1 MPPSPAANLLF
12 IVKLLLRTEWNL
24 AETERPPDAA
34 SPSNRPMTS
43 PRARALLRT
52 NQANTPSASLRVL
65 ARDSRLKAGNF
76 QANHADIHTF
86 DLANHEAAW
95 TSNKH
100 GPISAKVSATFAM
113 CE

>member
-1 MPPSPAANLLF
+1 MPQSPAAILLF

-52 NQANTPSASLRVL
+52 NQANTPSASLSVL
-65 ARDSRLKAGNF
+65 ARDSRFSAIVVQKSSRFALLEPCAMTHRRFLLGSMF
-76 QANHADIHTF
+76 
-86 DLANHEAAW
+86 LARLPPAR
-95 TSNKH
+95 
-100 GPISAKVSATFAM
+100 
-113 CE
+113 